1 MNTQLIIQ
9 IAVVAI
15 VVIIFIAWLVWQ
27 IKKKGLKG
35 FTIDMILAAE
45 DMYNKGQND
54 EKMQYVIVKIKAAL
68 KETRTGKIISVFVT
82 EENIRKFIQSIFD
95 SLKKALDYVPNNN
108 EEV

>member
-9 IAVVAI
+9 IAVVAV
-15 VVIIFIAWLVWQ
+15 VVIIFIAWLAWQ

-35 FTIDMILAAE
+35 FTIDMILTAE
-45 DMYNKGQND
+45 DMYNKGQNN
-54 EKMQYVIVKIKAAL
+54 EKMQYVIGRIKAAL

-95 SLKKALDYVPNNN
+95 SLKKALDYTPKN